1 MEEYGPPAIEP
12 FQLLHLNFKW
22 GIIQAKSNET
32 RFFLNAHHLPA
43 ESLKSVMRS
52 SWLPWFIFEKRKIK
66 AFFSSSFF
74 LPCLAL
80 PLNQTLVPILFSL
93 RVCVCC
99 ILIDDARLFDRFR
112 WWSNW
117 PENGDDYCTH
127 SLNWLR
133 MNDGEEIQLWSLD
146 KYSITF
152 TVNQWYII
160 NIWAGSL
167 N

>member
-117 PENGDDYCTH
+117 PENGDDYCIH
-127 SLNWLR
+127 SLIWLQW
-133 MNDGEEIQLWSLD
+133 MMKKFNFDQWGVFYYFYH
-146 KYSITF
+146 KTITQ
-152 TVNQWYII
+152 NCYWY
-160 NIWAGSL
+160 
-167 N
+167 